1 MCLELEIAK
10 PCWQTWCF
18 SYTFDTPSDILDT
31 RWHPSFDGSQPFPRQ
46 KTSSIPLFCE
56 TFYQGLSCPVN
67 ILVRKHLGVLRA
79 TCSQVGLE
87 PQKIG
92 LEPSDGWRHIFRV
105 FKARQPDGCWLRG
118 SFWCTFVRYDVGAHC
133 GDCLWTC
140 QTHWPTSG
148 SRCLREIQKDKHMF
162 SVKVV
167 KFSSCFFRVPNCTF
181 G

>member
-1 MCLELEIAK
+1 M
-10 PCWQTWCF
+10 
-18 SYTFDTPSDILDT
+18 
-31 RWHPSFDGSQPFPRQ
+31 
-46 KTSSIPLFCE
+46 
-56 TFYQGLSCPVN
+56 N
-67 ILVRKHLGVLRA
+67 MLVRKHLGVLRA

-87 PQKIG
+87 PQKFG
-92 LEPSDGWRHIFRV
+92 LEPSDGALDSRTDFLEDIFFV
-105 FKARQPDGCWLRG
+105 FFKARQPDGCWLRG
-118 SFWCTFVRYDVGAHC
+118 AFWCTFVRYDVGAHC

-148 SRCLREIQKDKHMF
+148 SRCLREIQKDKHIF